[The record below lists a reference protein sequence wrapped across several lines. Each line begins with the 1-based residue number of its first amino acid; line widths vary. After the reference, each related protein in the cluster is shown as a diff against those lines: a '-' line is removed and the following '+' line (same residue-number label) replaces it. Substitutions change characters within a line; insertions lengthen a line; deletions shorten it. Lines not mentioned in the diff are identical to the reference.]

1 MDESLLYSSPH
12 PRCGERLLYGQFS
25 GGGGAVM
32 RGNLLY
38 NNGNLYSARQQNNIC
53 YSKLNSEQR
62 ILFKLLIASI
72 VIHSITS
79 PAFIFMTLHCLLTK
93 RLVYPCDGLR
103 IIGRYH
109 TNLILHKKLQHFAL
123 CDSAWVS
130 RMPPAFGTTQI
141 KNISI
146 SFPCFLVTPLS
157 PLIQHFHMRKT
168 LSLKTHE
175 VFYECTHLLVL
186 LRCSLVNNKKLFLVK
201 LI

>member
-1 MDESLLYSSPH
+1 MKVYFIVAPTPVVGKDFYIDSFP
-12 PRCGERLLYGQFS
+12 GE
-25 GGGGAVM
+25 GGAIM

-62 ILFKLLIASI
+62 ISFKLLIVSI

-79 PAFIFMTLHCLLTK
+79 PAYIYMTFHCLLTK
-93 RLVYPCDGLR
+93 RLVYHCDGLR

-146 SFPCFLVTPLS
+146 SFPCFLVTPLRS
-157 PLIQHFHMRKT
+157 SYSTFSHAENTF
-168 LSLKTHE
+168 LKNSQS
-175 VFYECTHLLVL
+175 VL
-186 LRCSLVNNKKLFLVK
+186 
-201 LI
+201 

>member
-12 PRCGERLLYGQFS
+12 PRCGERLLYRQFS
-25 GGGGAVM
+25 GGGGAIM

-62 ILFKLLIASI
+62 ISFKLLIVSI

-79 PAFIFMTLHCLLTK
+79 PAYIYMTFHCLLTK
-93 RLVYPCDGLR
+93 RLVYHCDGLR

-123 CDSAWVS
+123 CDYGWVS
-130 RMPPAFGTTQI
+130 RMPLAFGTTQI

-146 SFPCFLVTPLS
+146 SFPCFLVTPLRS
-157 PLIQHFHMRKT
+157 SYSTFSHAENTF
-168 LSLKTHE
+168 LKNSQS
-175 VFYECTHLLVL
+175 VL
-186 LRCSLVNNKKLFLVK
+186 
-201 LI
+201 

>member
-1 MDESLLYSSPH
+1 
-12 PRCGERLLYGQFS
+12 
-25 GGGGAVM
+25 
-32 RGNLLY
+32 
-38 NNGNLYSARQQNNIC
+38 
-53 YSKLNSEQR
+53 
-62 ILFKLLIASI
+62 
-72 VIHSITS
+72 
-79 PAFIFMTLHCLLTK
+79 MTLHCLLTK

-146 SFPCFLVTPLS
+146 TFPCFLVTPLS
-157 PLIQHFHMRKT
+157 PLIQHFNMRKT
-168 LSLKTHE
+168 LSLKTHK

-186 LRCSLVNNKKLFLVK
+186 LRCSLVNNESCSWLNLSKMVTSSLP
-201 LI
+201 II

>member
-1 MDESLLYSSPH
+1 
-12 PRCGERLLYGQFS
+12 
-25 GGGGAVM
+25 M

-62 ILFKLLIASI
+62 ISFKLLIVSI

-79 PAFIFMTLHCLLTK
+79 PAYIYMTFHCLLTK
-93 RLVYPCDGLR
+93 RLVYHCDGLR
-103 IIGRYH
+103 IIGRYQ

-123 CDSAWVS
+123 CDYGWVS
-130 RMPPAFGTTQI
+130 RMPLAFGTTQI

-168 LSLKTHE
+168 LSLKTHK
-175 VFYECTHLLVL
+175 VFYECTLLLVL
-186 LRCSLVNNKKLFLVK
+186 LRCSLVNNKSCSWLN
-201 LI
+201 